1 MVTEMVIIQLRF
13 YILKEIFGIILLSI
27 MLLEKK
33 IAPPSRRRQIR
44 RFDQYFGHD
53 MVDNENTFF

>member
-1 MVTEMVIIQLRF
+1 
-13 YILKEIFGIILLSI
+13 